1 MLDVGFLCEQCE
13 GNSAKLMGYVDAN
26 HAGDLDKMRSLTG
39 YIFTLFGCTVSWK
52 AQLQLVVTFSTTEAE
67 YTAATEGVKE
77 VMW

>member
-1 MLDVGFLCEQCE
+1 
-13 GNSAKLMGYVDAN
+13 MGYVDAN

-67 YTAATEGVKE
+67 YIAATEGVKE